1 MRHSFHWV
9 PHSTGLPTSRC
20 LRRPV
25 GYAVTSSAFDQQ
37 MRALVRQAM
46 KDSFAQAKCKALFT
60 FGSVVLAFV
69 GLAGAAAFYLT
80 PSHMQLGFFGSLKE
94 YLDESADL
102 ASIFLFSCLLSNL
115 MFYKC
120 IADVVYQNKQANGR
134 PKLIFRLWRLF
145 WREVHILSL
154 FVFHA
159 LLCFALCSY
168 HFGFSKSNLP

>member
-1 MRHSFHWV
+1 MCRSQ
-9 PHSTGLPTSRC
+9 SD
-20 LRRPV
+20 
-25 GYAVTSSAFDQQ
+25 FDNQ
-37 MRALVRQAM
+37 MNAIVREAI
-46 KDSFAQAKCKALFT
+46 KVSVAQAKSKALVT

-134 PKLIFRLWRLF
+134 PKLFFRLWRLF